1 MPRKCGTPRGYPNSE
16 CGILSTAECGC
27 FHRTFGSALD
37 PRSCALQVPGDPE
50 AGQACALSLTWR
62 TAPCRRGCHLSGR
75 KAGAAEDRGS
85 IARMPEA
92 APTPDH
98 RHAAWARG
106 AELNPRISPPRPPRP
121 QRVANSHQVRG
132 AAGSK
137 SSGADLQVFRV
148 SALNTGSSFAC
159 FACFAVEL
167 HCSGLTGTGKGFR
180 GQASLAYAGPRER
193 PTAGV
198 NRGDR
203 RPSAGVRSLE
213 APAPPCRS
221 GRSACGS
228 ACETGIPSADGW
240 GWADRLPG

>member
-1 MPRKCGTPRGYPNSE
+1 MRNSE

-27 FHRTFGSALD
+27 FDRPFGSALD

-85 IARMPEA
+85 TARMPEA

-121 QRVANSHQVRG
+121 PVCVRN
-132 AAGSK
+132 AQAGKESPTLIR
-137 SSGADLQVFRV
+137 SEELPDRNLPNRISEFSRV
-148 SALNTGSSFAC
+148 SALPMGSFLAD
-159 FACFAVEL
+159 FACFAVTL
-167 HCSGLTGTGKGFR
+167 HCSGSPR
-180 GQASLAYAGPRER
+180 LAGI
-193 PTAGV
+193 G
-198 NRGDR
+198 
-203 RPSAGVRSLE
+203 
-213 APAPPCRS
+213 
-221 GRSACGS
+221 GRSRPPAQ
-228 ACETGIPSADGW
+228 APSS
-240 GWADRLPG
+240 RPLPGCGRLHSPRQIHPAFMPCAGRTR